1 MIEDIFGLT
10 NETSWKYP
18 SDQ

>member
-1 MIEDIFGLT
+1 MIEDIFLT